1 MPEMQRGTQHPCPG
15 LGASPLLG
23 SWEWKPALLP
33 ALNFVAVTLLLEKI
47 AKRNLHHPE
56 RKGRAWSPPLP
67 TPPTTVSCIC
77 SPFQFHILSHR
88 RQWGLHSYTPLL
100 SGPCLEYPLLCPNP
114 LSMEFFITSNT
125 RGHLSLPLGGG
136 VITKHSGLP
145 TGSGFSC
152 FVSGKG

>member
-1 MPEMQRGTQHPCPG
+1 MQRVTQHPCPG

-23 SWEWKPALLP
+23 SWEWKPGLLP
-33 ALNFVAVTLLLEKI
+33 ALNFVAVTLLLKKI
-47 AKRNLHHPE
+47 AKRNLYHPE
-56 RKGRAWSPPLP
+56 SKWGAWSPRYLPLP
-67 TPPTTVSCIC
+67 TAVSYIC

-88 RQWGLHSYTPLL
+88 RHWSLHSYTPLL
-100 SGPCLEYPLLCPNP
+100 SGPCLEYPLLLCPNT
-114 LSMEFFITSNT
+114 LSMEFFISSNT